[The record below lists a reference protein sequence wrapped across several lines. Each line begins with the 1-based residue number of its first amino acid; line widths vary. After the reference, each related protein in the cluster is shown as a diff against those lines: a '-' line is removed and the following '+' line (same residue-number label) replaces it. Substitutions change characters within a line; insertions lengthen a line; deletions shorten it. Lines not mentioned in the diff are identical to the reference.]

1 MHVRSEPEEAA
12 LCRKNV
18 MAAVLHDMDAEG
30 PVGPQELAAD
40 GPGFLEGVQKVP
52 AIRRQD
58 VVAVG
63 SLEPGESFKVLG
75 LLAND

>member
-1 MHVRSEPEEAA
+1 M
-12 LCRKNV
+12 
-18 MAAVLHDMDAEG
+18 
-30 PVGPQELAAD
+30 GPQELAAD